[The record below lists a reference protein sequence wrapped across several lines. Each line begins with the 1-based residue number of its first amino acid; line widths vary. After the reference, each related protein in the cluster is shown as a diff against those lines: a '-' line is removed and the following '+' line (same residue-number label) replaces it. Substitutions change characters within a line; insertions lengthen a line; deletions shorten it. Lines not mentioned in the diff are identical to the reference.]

1 MLDPFLQG
9 QIIGMHKAG
18 LKSRKIALDLA
29 VNDRTVRAIIKRYQE
44 RGTLA
49 PKPIPGRPRHSD
61 RPPSSKDVA
70 ASAANKG
77 GSAEEGEGGAMDIAI
92 ETHAPTTSTAAL
104 ADGMETMVS
113 KKTGKV
119 IKKRGKRG
127 PYKKREKGPVV
138 APPVPILIAP
148 HPILMV
154 DAPGADA
161 AVMVERD
168 DTSVIATTMTTT
180 TMTTS
185 LQVESVVG
193 IEERENVKAKEAETV
208 DMRDSGMA

>member
-1 MLDPFLQG
+1 
-9 QIIGMHKAG
+9 MHKAG

-61 RPPSSKDVA
+61 RSSSSKDVTA
-70 ASAANKG
+70 GAANAG
-77 GSAEEGEGGAMDIAI
+77 ESAEERGEGGEGRAMDTAV
-92 ETHAPTTSTAAL
+92 ETQAPTISTTAL
-104 ADGMETMVS
+104 ADGVETMVS

-127 PYKKREKGPVV
+127 PYKKREKAPVV
-138 APPVPILIAP
+138 VPLVPILIAP
-148 HPILMV
+148 HPIPMV
-154 DAPGADA
+154 DAPEVDA
-161 AVMVERD
+161 IVMVERERD
-168 DTSVIATTMTTT
+168 DASVIATTTTTT

-185 LQVESVVG
+185 LQEGPVVR

-208 DMRDSGMA
+208 DMRGTGMT

>member
-1 MLDPFLQG
+1 
-9 QIIGMHKAG
+9 MHKAR

-70 ASAANKG
+70 AGASNEG
-77 GSAEEGEGGAMDIAI
+77 GSAEEGGEGREGGVMDMAV
-92 ETHAPTTSTAAL
+92 ETQAPPTSTTAL
-104 ADGMETMVS
+104 ADGVEMTIS

-127 PYKKREKGPVV
+127 PYKKREKVPVV
-138 APPVPILIAP
+138 APLVPILIAP
-148 HPILMV
+148 NPIPMV
-154 DAPGADA
+154 HAPGADA
-161 AVMVERD
+161 VVMVERERD
-168 DTSVIATTMTTT
+168 GASVIATTT
-180 TMTTS
+180 TTS
-185 LQVESVVG
+185 LQERSVVG
-193 IEERENVKAKEAETV
+193 IEERENVKLKGAETV
-208 DMRDSGMA
+208 DMRDSGMP